1 MRYNGIYYYV
11 YIYIYIIIYSF
22 WIIYMYIYIIEI
34 YNGLYINIMG
44 YVIYNGYFKI

>member
-11 YIYIYIIIYSF
+11 YIYYYIFILDNIYVYIID
-22 WIIYMYIYIIEI
+22 EI